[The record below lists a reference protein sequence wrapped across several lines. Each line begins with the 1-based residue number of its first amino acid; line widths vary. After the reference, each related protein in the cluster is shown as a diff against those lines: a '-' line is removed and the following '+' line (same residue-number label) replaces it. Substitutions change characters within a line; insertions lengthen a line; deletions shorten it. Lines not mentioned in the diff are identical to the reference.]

1 VLSDVRQLRSITKRI
16 YRKSYKRPHR
26 RKSKAKYIDDLEKNA
41 MVRKVW
47 YNYKTQGDILRHV
60 YCRSKPINDGINK
73 LLTSIHNNGS
83 ENLMKKFRRIRKKEY
98 KNLSYHISE
107 AEPSN
112 YVERNNYGRF
122 KKEGKKDVPELN
134 MGSMS
139 DIIFIFCFSLWFLH
153 HA

>member
-1 VLSDVRQLRSITKRI
+1 
-16 YRKSYKRPHR
+16 
-26 RKSKAKYIDDLEKNA
+26 